1 METRKLQEVGGG
13 TFTVSIPRAWAENNG
28 FEVGMELQLY
38 THRDGSILVRS
49 SDTDINCL
57 DEATIEAAGE
67 GPEAVRRAVHTAHAI
82 GFETI
87 VLRQSETFSDPM
99 VKAVRSTVRDLIG
112 ANILTETDT
121 EITIKYLFRHVVYL
135 DPPVDRSTPVRGCFP
150 PPRRDR

>member
-1 METRKLQEVGGG
+1 
-13 TFTVSIPRAWAENNG
+13 
-28 FEVGMELQLY
+28 MELQLY

-87 VLRQSETFSDPM
+87 VLRQSETFSHPY
-99 VKAVRSTVRDLIG
+99 G
-112 ANILTETDT
+112 EGG
-121 EITIKYLFRHVVYL
+121 
-135 DPPVDRSTPVRGCFP
+135 PVDSSRSHRSEHSY
-150 PPRRDR
+150 RD